1 MFRRIVQTKW
11 WKVGQSGTIGWNGGG
26 WPVFMG
32 EYHHS
37 VDEKGRM
44 IIPAKFRD
52 ALGSRFV
59 MTRGLDHCLFIY
71 PMEEWAVMEQKLKS
85 LPLMKSE
92 ARAFTRFFLSG
103 ATECELDRQGRVNIP
118 PNLREYAK
126 LDSNAVVI
134 GVSSRLEVWS
144 KEMWETYTQNS
155 AESFNEIAE
164 KLDDFQ
170 FDL

>member
-1 MFRRIVQTKW
+1 VVESGAKW
-11 WKVGQSGTIGWNGGG
+11 YNRGDGGD

-37 VDEKGRM
+37 VDEKGRL

-59 MTRGLDHCLFIY
+59 LTRGLDHCLFIY

-103 ATECELDRQGRVNIP
+103 ATECELDRQGRVHIP
-118 PNLREYAK
+118 PNLREYAQ
-126 LDSNAVVI
+126 LESNAVII
-134 GVSSRLEVWS
+134 GVSTRLEVWS
-144 KEMWETYTQNS
+144 REMWEAYTRNS
-155 AESFNEIAE
+155 EQSFNEIAE
-164 KLDDFQ
+164 KLDDFR